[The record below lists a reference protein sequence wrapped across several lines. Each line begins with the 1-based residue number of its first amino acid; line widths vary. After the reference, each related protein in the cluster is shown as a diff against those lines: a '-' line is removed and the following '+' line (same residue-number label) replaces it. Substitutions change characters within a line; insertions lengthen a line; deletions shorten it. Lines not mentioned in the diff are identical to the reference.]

1 MKNII
6 NSSFLCLAIFAITIS
21 SCSVDKSGSFT
32 SRKYTNFDNSQAAVN
47 IKKSKK
53 QVVKDNMEIAPA
65 IVKIENTESQNNVA
79 LTTTDNKQQVVST
92 YKTKHTITA
101 VSAKTGIENKKVN
114 LRGDE
119 VVSIEKSKTLENK
132 QSLGEK
138 KKPSHDMLLLIILS
152 LFPITCA
159 IAVYLVKGISTPF
172 WIDVL
177 LHLTFIG
184 AMIYA
189 LYIVLTSGGD
199 GGRGNDQRRSGAN

>member
-1 MKNII
+1 MKTTN
-6 NSSFLCLAIFAITIS
+6 NFFLLAIFAITIS

-53 QVVKDNMEIAPA
+53 QVVKDNIAIAPA
-65 IVKIENTESQNNVA
+65 IVKIKNTTIQTTADILATAENNKNVA
-79 LTTTDNKQQVVST
+79 AP
-92 YKTKHTITA
+92 YKTKYTI
-101 VSAKTGIENKKVN
+101 VNISAKTGIENKKVN
-114 LRGDE
+114 VSDNK
-119 VVSIEKSKTLENK
+119 VVSIESPKTLENK

-138 KKPSHDMLLLIILS
+138 KKPAHDMLLLIILS

-189 LYIVLTSGGD
+189 LYIVLTSGGG